1 MECELRTRRGDN
13 LLLLGSRKLTENSLR
28 DRSWRLDRQGV
39 HEHVRG
45 GRHGGQLARDSRHPR
60 LKQKDAVCTRNCSPG
75 DATVT
80 SVPSLLRRFNG
91 G

>member
-45 GRHGGQLARDSRHPR
+45 GRHGGQLARDSRHPDLSR
-60 LKQKDAVCTRNCSPG
+60 KTRFVHAIAVQEMRQSHQSHRC
-75 DATVT
+75 
-80 SVPSLLRRFNG
+80 
-91 G
+91 